1 MWSHTENFW
10 ENNAKQKW
18 LFLAI
23 CFENLEVGAF
33 PLLEVNQVV
42 KVQEIPRQMSTNNMI
57 RWTNLDNY
65 DDIKRAAEDRLR

>member
-42 KVQEIPRQMSTNNMI
+42 KVQEIPKQM
-57 RWTNLDNY
+57 
-65 DDIKRAAEDRLR
+65 